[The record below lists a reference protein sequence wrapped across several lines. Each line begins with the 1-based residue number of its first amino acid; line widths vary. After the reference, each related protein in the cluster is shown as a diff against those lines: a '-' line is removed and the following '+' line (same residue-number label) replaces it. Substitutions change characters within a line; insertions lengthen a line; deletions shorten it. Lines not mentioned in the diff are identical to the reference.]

1 MLYSCKYAIKICS
14 VPKVPM
20 RRKRKKL
27 VDPAEGLSVEVVN
40 GSPVVSM
47 PEKKP
52 EPVPEPVPEP
62 QPIVEVKKKIGRPR
76 VTFENFSQAKIK
88 EIYRLARLGMS
99 LKTIAG
105 AVGISVGKL
114 IEMRE
119 QSEDFSSRLNAE
131 RDNFI
136 ADNLTKLR
144 NHAQSSPQSA
154 QWLLERVRP
163 EEFSQKTELR
173 VSGGTTNTLSLD
185 VSSAICQRLAE
196 ARMQTIDV
204 NALTEAP
211 SPVLQLPD
219 TQP

>member
-1 MLYSCKYAIKICS
+1 
-14 VPKVPM
+14 M
-20 RRKRKKL
+20 RRKRAKVK
-27 VDPAEGLSVEVVN
+27 DPADGLSVEVLN

-52 EPVPEPVPEP
+52 DPVPEPKP
-62 QPIVEVKKKIGRPR
+62 QPIVPVKRKVGRPKL
-76 VTFENFSQAKIK
+76 TFENFSNAKLN
-88 EIYRLARLGMS
+88 EVFRLARLGMS

-105 AVGISVGKL
+105 AVGISQTKL
-114 IEMRE
+114 IGMRE
-119 QSEDFSSRLNAE
+119 ESPDFAARIDAE
-131 RDNFI
+131 RENFI

-185 VSSAICQRLAE
+185 VSSSICQRLSE
-196 ARMQTIDV
+196 ARLQTIDV
-204 NALTEAP
+204 TPLTDAP
-211 SPVLQLPD
+211 PPLPQLPD
-219 TQP
+219 TQQ

>member
-1 MLYSCKYAIKICS
+1 MLYSCKDAIKILL
-14 VPKVPM
+14 VAKIPM
-20 RRKRKKL
+20 RRKRVKVK
-27 VDPAEGLSVEVVN
+27 DPADGLSVEVVN

-52 EPVPEPVPEP
+52 EPVPEP
-62 QPIVEVKKKIGRPR
+62 QPVVEVKKKVGRPKI
-76 VTFENFSQAKIK
+76 TFDNFSQTKIK
-88 EIYRLARLGMS
+88 EVYRLARLGMS

-105 AVGISVGKL
+105 AVGTSVGKL
-114 IEMRE
+114 IELRE
-119 QSEDFSSRLNAE
+119 QNEDFSARLDAE
-131 RDNFI
+131 REHFI

-185 VSSAICQRLAE
+185 VSSAICQRLSE

-204 NALTEAP
+204 TTLTDAP
-211 SPVLQLPD
+211 PPLPQLPD
-219 TQP
+219 TQQ